1 MSLVSALFLVFVA
14 AVLLL
19 YYVVPKSFRFWV
31 VLAASIAFA
40 AFLGFYTLLF
50 VIVSA
55 VLCYIGGFLAGPSK
69 NGKRGN
75 AARTAATVITVVI
88 NIALLCAVKYYNV
101 LGLVSE
107 RLNLLFGASEQANT
121 FFLYAIPVGMSF
133 YVLQTTG
140 YILDC
145 RWEKIA
151 PEKNFFKV
159 LLFSTYFP
167 QLMSGPMNTY
177 ANLSAEFEKMKEVK
191 FDFSR
196 ISDGAIRIAWGFFKK
211 LVIAERAAMVVN
223 MIYADHINFTG
234 WYVPLGVFFFAI
246 QLYTDFSG
254 CMDVVIGVSHML
266 GIDLPEN
273 FNCPFFSKTVK
284 EYWRRWHITLGA
296 WLRDYL
302 MYPVLKSTPLIKLG
316 DWSKAKFGKKNGKK
330 VPTYV
335 ALLILWFA
343 VGYWHGGLWNYVIG
357 SGILHFIY
365 IVLGMIFEPAFKK
378 IRPKIGADKLYFRI
392 FQSIRTFILMLTGFV
407 FFRSASVKDAVDMY
421 AAIFRKG
428 GVALNWTN
436 FSASGMNLANLIVL
450 ICGVLLLALVDAYKY
465 RPSEDEEARSFTGM
479 LRSKGIVLLWAA
491 FMLLVIATLV
501 FGMYG
506 LGYDSGS
513 FIYARI

>member
-19 YYVVPKSFRFWV
+19 YYVLPKSFRFWV
-31 VLAASIAFA
+31 VLAASLAFA
-40 AFLGFYTLLF
+40 GFLGFYTLLF
-50 VIVSA
+50 VVLSA
-55 VLCYIGGFLAGPSK
+55 VICYAGGLLSGPAKS
-69 NGKRGN
+69 N
-75 AARTAATVITVVI
+75 AARNVFAAITVII

-101 LGLVSE
+101 IGLAAE
-107 RLNLLFGASEQANT
+107 RLNTLFGAVDGQNK
-121 FFLYAIPVGMSF
+121 FFLYAVPVGMSF

-167 QLMSGPMNTY
+167 QLMSGPVNTY
-177 ANLSAEFEKMKEVK
+177 ANLSAQFEKAKEVK
-191 FDFSR
+191 FSFAR
-196 ISDGAIRIAWGFFKK
+196 ICDGAVRVAWGFFKK

-223 MIYADHINFTG
+223 MIYGNHQVFTG

-254 CMDVVIGVSHML
+254 CMEVVIGVSHMF
-266 GIDLPEN
+266 GIELPEN

-330 VPTYV
+330 VPTYI

-365 IVLGMIFEPAFKK
+365 IVLGMIFEPVSKK

-392 FQSIRTFILMLTGFV
+392 FQSVRTFILMLTGFV
-407 FFRSASVKDAVDMY
+407 FFRSATVGDAIDMY

-428 GVALNWTN
+428 GAELNWEN
-436 FSASGMNLANLIVL
+436 FASSGMNLANLIVL
-450 ICGVLLLALVDAYKY
+450 IVAVLIVCAVDAYKY
-465 RPSEDEEARSFTGM
+465 QPSEDDQPRSAIAF

-491 FMLLVIATLV
+491 FMALVVVTLV

>member
-14 AVLLL
+14 AVVLL
-19 YYVVPKSFRFWV
+19 YYVLPKSFRFWV
-31 VLAASIAFA
+31 VLAASLAFS

-50 VIVSA
+50 VLVSA
-55 VLCYIGGFLAGPSK
+55 VLCYVGGLLSGPSK
-69 NGKRGN
+69 KTALRN
-75 AARTAATVITVVI
+75 AATIITVVI

-101 LGLVSE
+101 IGLAAE
-107 RLNLLFGASEQANT
+107 RLNLMFGAVNGANS
-121 FFLYAIPVGMSF
+121 FFLYAVPVGMSF

-177 ANLSAEFEKMKEVK
+177 ASLSAEFEKAKEVK

-196 ISDGAIRIAWGFFKK
+196 ISDGAVRVAWGFFKK
-211 LVIAERAAMVVN
+211 LVIAERAAIVVN
-223 MIYADHINFTG
+223 KIYADHLTYTG
-234 WYVPLGVFFFAI
+234 WFIPLGVFFFAI

-266 GIDLPEN
+266 GIELPEN
-273 FNCPFFSKTVK
+273 FNCPFFSKNVK

-302 MYPVLKSTPLIKLG
+302 MYPVLKSTPLIKIG

-330 VPTYV
+330 VPTYI

-365 IVLGMIFEPAFKK
+365 IVLGMIFEPWFKK

-392 FQSIRTFILMLTGFV
+392 FQSVRTFILMLTGFV
-407 FFRSASVKDAVDMY
+407 FFRSASVGDAVDMY
-421 AAIFRKG
+421 AAIFRKSET
-428 GVALNWTN
+428 AFNWTN
-436 FSASGMNLANLIVL
+436 FTATGMTLAHLIVL
-450 ICGVLLLALVDAYKY
+450 IVAVLIVCAVDAYKY
-465 RPSEDEEARSFTGM
+465 QPSEDDQPRSAIAF
-479 LRSKGIVLLWAA
+479 LRSKGVVLLWAA
-491 FMLLVIATLV
+491 FMVLVLATLI

>member
-1 MSLVSALFLVFVA
+1 MSLVSSLFLVFVA
-14 AVLLL
+14 AVVLL
-19 YYVVPKSFRFWV
+19 YYVLPKSIRLWV
-31 VLAASIAFA
+31 VTAASLAFA
-40 AFLGFYTLLF
+40 AFLGFYTLVF

-55 VLCYIGGFLAGPSK
+55 VLCYIGGLLAGPGRS
-69 NGKRGN
+69 NGARN
-75 AARTAATVITVVI
+75 AAAAITVII

-101 LGLVSE
+101 IGLAAD
-107 RLNLLFGASEQANT
+107 RLNQLFGAVDGANS
-121 FFLYAIPVGMSF
+121 FFLFAVPVGMSF
-133 YVLQTTG
+133 YVLQTSG

-177 ANLSAEFEKMKEVK
+177 AALSAEFEKAKEVK
-191 FDFSR
+191 FSISR
-196 ISDGAIRIAWGFFKK
+196 ITDGAVRVAWGFFKK
-211 LVIAERAAMVVN
+211 LVIADRAAMVVN
-223 MIYADHINFTG
+223 MIYGDHVNFTG

-246 QLYTDFSG
+246 QLYCDFSG
-254 CMDVVIGVSHML
+254 CMEVVIGVSHML
-266 GIDLPEN
+266 GIELPEN

-302 MYPVLKSTPLIKLG
+302 MYPILKSTPLIKLG

-335 ALLILWFA
+335 ALFILWFA

-365 IVLGMIFEPAFKK
+365 IVLGMIFEPLFKK

-407 FFRSASVKDAVDMY
+407 FFRSATVKDAIDMY

-428 GVALNWTN
+428 GLPLNWTN
-436 FSASGMNLANLIVL
+436 FSATGMTLANLIVL
-450 ICGVLLLALVDAYKY
+450 AAAVLLVFAVDAFKY
-465 RPSEDEEARSFTGM
+465 RPSEDEEAKSLTAF

-491 FMLLVIATLV
+491 FMVLVVATLV

>member
-1 MSLVSALFLVFVA
+1 MSLVSSLFLVFVA
-14 AVLLL
+14 AALLL
-19 YYVVPKSFRFWV
+19 YYVVPKNFRIWI
-31 VLAASIAFA
+31 VLAASLAFA

-50 VIVSA
+50 VIISA
-55 VLCYIGGFLAGPSK
+55 VLCYIGGLLSGPSK
-69 NGKRGN
+69 KNGVRN
-75 AARTAATVITVVI
+75 ASAAITIVI

-101 LGLVSE
+101 LGLAAE
-107 RLNLLFGASEQANT
+107 RLNLLFGATDKTNT
-121 FFLYAIPVGMSF
+121 FFLFAVPVGMSF

-145 RWEKIA
+145 RWEKIT
-151 PEKNFFKV
+151 PEKNFLKV
-159 LLFSTYFP
+159 LLFSSYFP

-177 ANLSAEFEKMKEVK
+177 ANLSSEFEKAKTVSFS
-191 FDFSR
+191 FDR
-196 ISDGAIRIAWGFFKK
+196 IFDGAIRVAWGFFKK

-223 MIYADHINFTG
+223 MIYADHMTYTG

-254 CMDVVIGVSHML
+254 CMEVVIGVSHMF
-266 GIDLPEN
+266 GIELPEN

-302 MYPVLKSTPLIKLG
+302 MYPVLKSEPLIKIG

-330 VPTYV
+330 VPTYI

-365 IVLGMIFEPAFKK
+365 IVLGMIFEPVSKK

-392 FQSIRTFILMLTGFV
+392 FQSVRTFILMLTGFV
-407 FFRSASVKDAVDMY
+407 FFRSATVKDAVDMY
-421 AAIFRKG
+421 AAIFRQG
-428 GVALNWTN
+428 GAAFNWEG
-436 FSASGMNLANLIVL
+436 FSSSGMDLANLIVL
-450 ICGVLLLALVDAYKY
+450 TAAVLLVAAVDAYKY
-465 RPSEDEEARSFTGM
+465 VPSEDAEPKSVIAF

-491 FMLLVIATLV
+491 FMVLVVATLI
-501 FGMYG
+501 FGRYG

>member
-14 AVLLL
+14 AVVLL
-19 YYVVPKSFRFWV
+19 YYVLPKSFRLWV
-31 VLAASIAFA
+31 VLAASLAFS

-50 VIVSA
+50 VLISA
-55 VLCYIGGFLAGPSK
+55 VLCYVGGLLSGPSK
-69 NGKRGN
+69 KTALRN
-75 AARTAATVITVVI
+75 AATIITVVI

-101 LGLVSE
+101 IGLAAE
-107 RLNLLFGASEQANT
+107 RLNLMFGAVNGANS
-121 FFLYAIPVGMSF
+121 FFLYAVPVGMSF

-177 ANLSAEFEKMKEVK
+177 ASLSAEFEKAKEVK

-196 ISDGAIRIAWGFFKK
+196 ISDGAVRVAWGFFKK
-211 LVIAERAAMVVN
+211 LVIAERAAIVVN
-223 MIYADHINFTG
+223 KIYADHLTYTG
-234 WYVPLGVFFFAI
+234 WFIPLGVFFFAI

-266 GIDLPEN
+266 GIELPEN
-273 FNCPFFSKTVK
+273 FNCPFFSKNVK

-302 MYPVLKSTPLIKLG
+302 MYPVLKSTPLIKIG

-330 VPTYV
+330 VPTYI

-365 IVLGMIFEPAFKK
+365 IVLGMIFEPWFKK

-392 FQSIRTFILMLTGFV
+392 FQSVRTFILMLTGFV
-407 FFRSASVKDAVDMY
+407 FFRSASVGDAVDMY
-421 AAIFRKG
+421 AAIFRKSET
-428 GVALNWTN
+428 AFNWTN
-436 FSASGMNLANLIVL
+436 FTATGMTLAHLIVL
-450 ICGVLLLALVDAYKY
+450 IVAVLIVCAVDAYKY
-465 RPSEDEEARSFTGM
+465 QPSEDDQPRSAIAF
-479 LRSKGIVLLWAA
+479 LRSKGVVLLWAA
-491 FMLLVIATLV
+491 FMVLVLATLI

>member
-1 MSLVSALFLVFVA
+1 MSLVSSLFLVFVA

-19 YYVVPKSFRFWV
+19 YYIVPKSIRLWV
-31 VLAASIAFA
+31 VIAASLAFA

-50 VIVSA
+50 VLISA
-55 VLCYIGGFLAGPSK
+55 VLCYVGGLLAGPSK
-69 NGKRGN
+69 SN
-75 AARTAATVITVVI
+75 AFRNVFTVITVVI

-101 LGLVSE
+101 LGFAAE
-107 RLNLLFGASEQANT
+107 RLNLLFGASETSNT
-121 FFLYAIPVGMSF
+121 FFLYAVPVGMSF

-159 LLFSTYFP
+159 LLFATYFP

-177 ANLSAEFEKMKEVK
+177 ANLSAEFERAKEVK
-191 FDFSR
+191 FSFER
-196 ISDGAIRIAWGFFKK
+196 ISDGAVRIAWGFFKK
-211 LVIAERAAMVVN
+211 LVIAERAAIIVN
-223 MIYADHINFTG
+223 MVYGDHNTFTG
-234 WYVPLGVFFFAI
+234 WYVPIGVFFFAI
-246 QLYTDFSG
+246 QLYSDFSG
-254 CMDVVIGVSHML
+254 CMEVVNGVSHML
-266 GIDLPEN
+266 GIELPEN
-273 FNCPFFSKTVK
+273 FNCPFFSKTVQ

-296 WLRDYL
+296 WLRDYIL
-302 MYPVLKSTPLIKLG
+302 YPVLKSAPLIKIG
-316 DWSKAKFGKKNGKK
+316 DWAKAKFGKKNGKK
-330 VPTYV
+330 VPTYI

-365 IVLGMIFEPAFKK
+365 IVLGMIFEPVSKK

-392 FQSIRTFILMLTGFV
+392 FQSVRTFILMLTGFV
-407 FFRSASVKDAVDMY
+407 FFRSATVKDAVDMY
-421 AAIFRKG
+421 AAIFRQG
-428 GVALNWTN
+428 GAAFNWEG
-436 FSASGMNLANLIVL
+436 FSSSGMDLANLIVL
-450 ICGVLLLALVDAYKY
+450 TAAVLLVAAVDAYKY
-465 RPSEDEEARSFTGM
+465 VPSEDAEPKSVIAF

-491 FMLLVIATLV
+491 FMVLVVATLI
-501 FGMYG
+501 FGRYG

>member
-14 AVLLL
+14 AVVLL
-19 YYVVPKSFRFWV
+19 YYVLPKSFRFWV
-31 VLAASIAFA
+31 VLAASLAFS

-50 VIVSA
+50 VLISA
-55 VLCYIGGFLAGPSK
+55 VLCYVGGLLSGPSK
-69 NGKRGN
+69 KTALRN
-75 AARTAATVITVVI
+75 AATIITVVI

-101 LGLVSE
+101 IGLAAE
-107 RLNLLFGASEQANT
+107 RLNLMFGAVNGANS
-121 FFLYAIPVGMSF
+121 FFLYAVPVGMSF

-177 ANLSAEFEKMKEVK
+177 ASLSAEFEKAKEVK

-196 ISDGAIRIAWGFFKK
+196 ISDGAVRVAWGFFKK
-211 LVIAERAAMVVN
+211 LVIAERAAIVVN
-223 MIYADHINFTG
+223 KIYADHLTYTG
-234 WYVPLGVFFFAI
+234 WFIPLGVFFFAI

-266 GIDLPEN
+266 GIELPEN
-273 FNCPFFSKTVK
+273 FNCPFFSKNVK

-302 MYPVLKSTPLIKLG
+302 MYPVLKSTPLIKIG

-330 VPTYV
+330 VPTYI

-365 IVLGMIFEPAFKK
+365 IVLGMIFEPWFKK

-392 FQSIRTFILMLTGFV
+392 FQSVRTFILMLTGFV
-407 FFRSASVKDAVDMY
+407 FFRSASVGDAVDMY
-421 AAIFRKG
+421 AAIFRKSET
-428 GVALNWTN
+428 AFNWTN
-436 FSASGMNLANLIVL
+436 FTATGMTLAHLIVL
-450 ICGVLLLALVDAYKY
+450 IVAVLIVCAVDAYKY
-465 RPSEDEEARSFTGM
+465 QPSEDDQPRSAIAF
-479 LRSKGIVLLWAA
+479 LRSKGVVLLWAA
-491 FMLLVIATLV
+491 FMVLVLATLI

-506 LGYDSGS
+506 LG
-513 FIYARI
+513 

>member
-1 MSLVSALFLVFVA
+1 MSLVSSLFLFFVA
-14 AVLLL
+14 AVVLL
-19 YYVVPKSFRFWV
+19 YYILPKSFRFWV
-31 VLAASIAFA
+31 ILAASLAFS

-50 VIVSA
+50 VLISA
-55 VLCYIGGFLAGPSK
+55 VLCYIGGLLSGPSK
-69 NGKRGN
+69 SNALRN
-75 AARTAATVITVVI
+75 AAAIITVVI

-101 LGLVSE
+101 IGLAAE
-107 RLNLLFGASEQANT
+107 RLNLMFGAVNGANS
-121 FFLYAIPVGMSF
+121 FFLYAVPVGMSF

-177 ANLSAEFEKMKEVK
+177 ASLSAEFEKAKEVK

-196 ISDGAIRIAWGFFKK
+196 ISNGAVRVAWGFFKK
-211 LVIAERAAMVVN
+211 LVIAERAAIVVN
-223 MIYADHINFTG
+223 KIYADHLTYTG
-234 WYVPLGVFFFAI
+234 WFIPLGVFFFAI

-266 GIDLPEN
+266 GIELPEN
-273 FNCPFFSKTVK
+273 FNCPFFSKNVK

-302 MYPVLKSTPLIKLG
+302 MYPVLKSTPLIKIG

-330 VPTYV
+330 VPTYI

-365 IVLGMIFEPAFKK
+365 IVLGMIFEPLFKK

-392 FQSIRTFILMLTGFV
+392 FQSVRTFILMLTGFV
-407 FFRSASVKDAVDMY
+407 FFRSASVGDAVDMY
-421 AAIFRKG
+421 AAIFRKSET
-428 GVALNWTN
+428 AFNWTN
-436 FSASGMNLANLIVL
+436 FTATGMDLANLIVL
-450 ICGVLLLALVDAYKY
+450 IAAVLLVCAVDAYKY
-465 RPSEDEEARSFTGM
+465 RPGEDDEPRSAIAF

-491 FMLLVIATLV
+491 FMVLVVVTLI

>member
-1 MSLVSALFLVFVA
+1 MSLVSSLFLVFVA
-14 AVLLL
+14 AALLL
-19 YYVVPKSFRFWV
+19 YYVVPKKFRIWI
-31 VLAASIAFA
+31 VLAASLAFA

-50 VIVSA
+50 VIISA
-55 VLCYIGGFLAGPSK
+55 MLCYIGGLLSEPSK
-69 NGKRGN
+69 KNGVRN
-75 AARTAATVITVVI
+75 ASAAITIVI

-101 LGLVSE
+101 LGLAAE
-107 RLNLLFGASEQANT
+107 RLNLLFGATDKTNT
-121 FFLYAIPVGMSF
+121 FFLFAVPVGMSF

-145 RWEKIA
+145 RWEKIS
-151 PEKNFFKV
+151 PEKNFLKV
-159 LLFSTYFP
+159 LLFSSYFP

-177 ANLSAEFEKMKEVK
+177 ANLSSEFEKAKTVSFS
-191 FDFSR
+191 FDR
-196 ISDGAIRIAWGFFKK
+196 IFDGAIRVAWGFFKK

-223 MIYADHINFTG
+223 MIYADHMTYTG

-254 CMDVVIGVSHML
+254 CMEVVIGVSHMF
-266 GIDLPEN
+266 GIELPEN

-302 MYPVLKSTPLIKLG
+302 MYPVLKSEPLIKIG

-330 VPTYV
+330 VPTYI

-365 IVLGMIFEPAFKK
+365 IVLGMIFEPVSKK

-392 FQSIRTFILMLTGFV
+392 FQSVRTFILMLTGFV
-407 FFRSASVKDAVDMY
+407 FFRSATVKDAVDMY
-421 AAIFRKG
+421 AAIFRQG
-428 GVALNWTN
+428 GAALNWEG
-436 FSASGMNLANLIVL
+436 FSSSGMDLANLIVL
-450 ICGVLLLALVDAYKY
+450 IAAVLLVAAVDAYKY
-465 RPSEDEEARSFTGM
+465 VPSEDAEPKSVIAF

-491 FMLLVIATLV
+491 FMVLVVATLI
-501 FGMYG
+501 FGRYG

>member
-1 MSLVSALFLVFVA
+1 MSLVSSLFLVFVA

-19 YYVVPKSFRFWV
+19 YYVLPKSCRFWV
-31 VLAASIAFA
+31 LLLASLAFA

-50 VIVSA
+50 VVCSA
-55 VLCYIGGFLAGPSK
+55 VLCYVGGLLVGPSNK
-69 NGKRGN
+69 TGLRN
-75 AARTAATVITVVI
+75 AATVITVVI

-101 LGLVSE
+101 IGLAAE
-107 RLNLLFGASEQANT
+107 RLNLLFGAVDGANS
-121 FFLYAIPVGMSF
+121 FFAYAVPVGMSF

-151 PEKNFFKV
+151 PDKNFFKV

-177 ANLSAEFEKMKEVK
+177 ANLSEKIEKVKEVK
-191 FDFSR
+191 FSFER
-196 ISDGAIRIAWGFFKK
+196 IADGAVRVAYGFFKK

-223 MIYADHINFTG
+223 MVYKDHQTFTG

-254 CMDVVIGVSHML
+254 CMDVVIGVSHMF
-266 GIDLPEN
+266 GIELPEN
-273 FNCPFFSKTVK
+273 FNCPFFSKNVK

-302 MYPVLKSTPLIKLG
+302 MYPVLKSTPLIKIG

-330 VPTYV
+330 VPTYI
-335 ALLILWFA
+335 ALFILWFA

-365 IVLGMIFEPAFKK
+365 IVLGMIFEPLFKK

-392 FQSIRTFILMLTGFV
+392 FQSVRTFILMLTGFV
-407 FFRSASVKDAVDMY
+407 FFRSASVKDAIDMY
-421 AAIFRKG
+421 AAIFRRG
-428 GVALNWTN
+428 GAALNWPN
-436 FSASGMNLANLIVL
+436 FCASGMNLAQLIVL
-450 ICGVLLLALVDAYKY
+450 IVGVLLVFAVDAYKY
-465 RPSEDEEARSFTGM
+465 RPSEDEEPKSAIAF
-479 LRSKGIVLLWAA
+479 LRSKSVVLLWAA
-491 FMLLVIATLV
+491 FMVLLVATLV

>member
-19 YYVVPKSFRFWV
+19 YYVVPKSFRIWV
-31 VLAASIAFA
+31 VMLASLVFA
-40 AFLGFYTLLF
+40 GFLGFYTLVF
-50 VIVSA
+50 VLISA
-55 VLCYIGGFLAGPSK
+55 VLCYIGGLLSGAGRS
-69 NGKRGN
+69 NGARN
-75 AARTAATVITVVI
+75 AATIITVVI

-101 LGLVSE
+101 IGLASE
-107 RLNLLFGASEQANT
+107 RLDLLFGAVDGANS
-121 FFLYAIPVGMSF
+121 FFKYAVPVGMSF

-145 RWEKIA
+145 RWEKIT

-177 ANLSAEFEKMKEVK
+177 ASLSAEFEKTKEVK
-191 FDFSR
+191 FSISR
-196 ISDGAIRIAWGFFKK
+196 ITDGAVRVAWGFFKK
-211 LVIAERAAMVVN
+211 LVIADRAAMVVN
-223 MIYADHINFTG
+223 MIYADHVNFTG

-246 QLYTDFSG
+246 QLYCDFSG
-254 CMDVVIGVSHML
+254 CMEVVIGVSHML
-266 GIDLPEN
+266 GIELPEN

-302 MYPVLKSTPLIKLG
+302 MYPILKSTPLIKIG
-316 DWSKAKFGKKNGKK
+316 DWSRAKFGKKNGKK
-330 VPTYV
+330 VPTYI

-357 SGILHFIY
+357 SGILHFVY
-365 IVLGMIFEPAFKK
+365 IVLGMVFEPLFKK

-392 FQSIRTFILMLTGFV
+392 FQSLRTFVLMLTGFV
-407 FFRSASVKDAVDMY
+407 FFRSATVKDAIDMY
-421 AAIFRKG
+421 AAIFRRG
-428 GVALNWTN
+428 GVALNWAN
-436 FSASGMNLANLIVL
+436 FSSSGMDLKNLIVL
-450 ICGVLLLALVDAYKY
+450 IAAVLVVVLVDAYKY
-465 RPSEDEEARSFTGM
+465 VPSEDEKAKSAIAF
-479 LRSKGIVLLWAA
+479 LRSKGIVVLWAA
-491 FMLLVIATLV
+491 FMFITVATLI

-506 LGYDSGS
+506 MGYNAGS
-513 FIYARI
+513 FIYATI

>member
-1 MSLVSALFLVFVA
+1 MSLVSSLFLVFVA

-19 YYVVPKSFRFWV
+19 YYVLPRSLRLWV
-31 VLAASIAFA
+31 VLAASLAFA
-40 AFLGFYTLLF
+40 GFLGFYTLLF
-50 VIVSA
+50 VLVSA
-55 VLCYIGGFLAGPSK
+55 VLCYIGGLLAGPSK
-69 NGKRGN
+69 SN
-75 AARTAATVITVVI
+75 AARNAGTIITIVI
-88 NIALLCAVKYYNV
+88 NIALLCCIKYYNV
-101 LGLVSE
+101 LGFAAE
-107 RLNLLFGASEQANT
+107 RLNLLFGATGNTNT
-121 FFLYAIPVGMSF
+121 FFLYAVPVGMSF

-177 ANLSAEFEKMKEVK
+177 ANLSAEFEKAKDVK
-191 FDFSR
+191 FSFER
-196 ISDGAIRIAWGFFKK
+196 ISDGAVRIAWGFFKK
-211 LVIAERAAMVVN
+211 LVIADRAAITVN
-223 MIYADHINFTG
+223 QIFGDHVNFTG
-234 WYVPLGVFFFAI
+234 LYVPIGVVFFAI
-246 QLYTDFSG
+246 QLYCDFSG
-254 CMDVVIGVSHML
+254 CMEVVIGVSHML
-266 GIDLPEN
+266 GIELPEN

-284 EYWRRWHITLGA
+284 EYWRRWHITLGG

-302 MYPVLKSTPLIKLG
+302 MYPVLKSEPMIKLG
-316 DWSKAKFGKKNGKK
+316 DWAKAKFGKKNGKK
-330 VPTYV
+330 VPTYI

-365 IVLGMIFEPAFKK
+365 IVLGMIFEPLFKK

-392 FQSIRTFILMLTGFV
+392 FQSVRTFILMLTGFV
-407 FFRSASVKDAVDMY
+407 FFRSATVADAIDMY

-428 GVALNWTN
+428 AALNWAN
-436 FSASGMNLANLIVL
+436 FSSSGMDLSNLIVL
-450 ICGVLLLALVDAYKY
+450 IAGVLLLAAVDAYKY
-465 RPSEDEEARSFTGM
+465 VPGEDDKPKSAIAF
-479 LRSKGIVLLWAA
+479 LRSKGIVVLWAA
-491 FMLLVIATLV
+491 FMVLVVATLV

>member
-1 MSLVSALFLVFVA
+1 MSLVSSLFLAFVA
-14 AVLLL
+14 AVVLL
-19 YYVVPKSFRFWV
+19 YYILPKSFRFWV
-31 VLAASIAFA
+31 VLAASLAFS

-50 VIVSA
+50 VLISA
-55 VLCYIGGFLAGPSK
+55 VLCYIGGLLSGPSK
-69 NGKRGN
+69 SNAIRN
-75 AARTAATVITVVI
+75 AAAIITVVI
-88 NIALLCAVKYYNV
+88 NIGLLCAVKYYNV
-101 LGLVSE
+101 LGFAAE

-121 FFLYAIPVGMSF
+121 FFLYAVPVGMSF

-177 ANLSAEFEKMKEVK
+177 ASLSAEFEKAKEVK

-196 ISDGAIRIAWGFFKK
+196 ISDGAVRVAWGFFKK
-211 LVIAERAAMVVN
+211 LVIAERAAIVVN
-223 MIYADHINFTG
+223 KIYADHLTYTG
-234 WYVPLGVFFFAI
+234 WFIPLGVFFFAI

-266 GIDLPEN
+266 GIELPEN
-273 FNCPFFSKTVK
+273 FNCPFFSKNVK

-302 MYPVLKSTPLIKLG
+302 MYPVLKSTPLIKIG

-330 VPTYV
+330 VPTYI

-365 IVLGMIFEPAFKK
+365 IVLGMIFEPLFKK

-392 FQSIRTFILMLTGFV
+392 FQSVRTFILMLTGFV
-407 FFRSASVKDAVDMY
+407 FFRSASVGDAVDMY
-421 AAIFRKG
+421 AAIFRKSET
-428 GVALNWTN
+428 AFNWTN
-436 FSASGMNLANLIVL
+436 FTATGMTLAHLIVL
-450 ICGVLLLALVDAYKY
+450 IVAVLIVCAVDAYKY
-465 RPSEDEEARSFTGM
+465 QPSEDDQPRSAIAF
-479 LRSKGIVLLWAA
+479 LRSKGVVLLWAA
-491 FMLLVIATLV
+491 FMVLVVATLV

>member
-19 YYVVPKSFRFWV
+19 YYVLPKSFRFWV
-31 VLAASIAFA
+31 ILAASLAFA
-40 AFLGFYTLLF
+40 GFLGFYTLLF
-50 VIVSA
+50 VVLSA
-55 VLCYIGGFLAGPSK
+55 VICYAGGLLSGPAKS
-69 NGKRGN
+69 N
-75 AARTAATVITVVI
+75 AARNVFAAITVIL

-101 LGLVSE
+101 IGLAAE
-107 RLNLLFGASEQANT
+107 RLNTLFGAVDGQNK
-121 FFLYAIPVGMSF
+121 FFLYAVPVGMSF

-167 QLMSGPMNTY
+167 QLMSGPVNTY
-177 ANLSAEFEKMKEVK
+177 ANLSAQFEKAKDVK
-191 FDFSR
+191 FSFAR
-196 ISDGAIRIAWGFFKK
+196 ICDGAVRVAWGFFKK

-223 MIYADHINFTG
+223 MIYGNHQVFTG

-254 CMDVVIGVSHML
+254 CMEVVIGVSHMF
-266 GIDLPEN
+266 GIELPEN

-330 VPTYV
+330 VPTYI

-365 IVLGMIFEPAFKK
+365 IVLGMIFEPLFKK
-378 IRPKIGADKLYFRI
+378 IRPKIGADKIWFRI
-392 FQSIRTFILMLTGFV
+392 FQSVRTFVLMLTGFV
-407 FFRSASVKDAVDMY
+407 FFRSASVGDAVDMY
-421 AAIFRKG
+421 AAIFRRG
-428 GVALNWTN
+428 GAALNWTN
-436 FSASGMNLANLIVL
+436 FCVSGMDLANLIVL
-450 ICGVLLLALVDAYKY
+450 IVAVLIVFAVDAYKY
-465 RPSEDEEARSFTGM
+465 RPGEDEEPRSAIAF
-479 LRSKGIVLLWAA
+479 LRSRSAILLWAA
-491 FMLLVIATLV
+491 FMVLLLATLI
-501 FGMYG
+501 FGRYG

>member
-1 MSLVSALFLVFVA
+1 MSLVSSLFLVFVA
-14 AVLLL
+14 AVVLL
-19 YYVVPKSFRFWV
+19 YYIVPKSFRFWV
-31 VLAASIAFA
+31 ILAASLAFS

-50 VIVSA
+50 VLVSA
-55 VLCYIGGFLAGPSK
+55 ILCYVGGLLAGPSK
-69 NGKRGN
+69 SN
-75 AARTAATVITVVI
+75 ALRNTATAITVVI
-88 NIALLCAVKYYNV
+88 NIGLLCAVKYYNV
-101 LGLVSE
+101 IGLAAE
-107 RLNLLFGASEQANT
+107 RLNLMFGAVNGANN
-121 FFLYAIPVGMSF
+121 FFLYAVPVGMSF

-177 ANLSAEFEKMKEVK
+177 ASLSAEFEKAKEVK

-196 ISDGAIRIAWGFFKK
+196 ISDGAVRVAWGFFKK
-211 LVIAERAAMVVN
+211 LVIAERAAIVVN
-223 MIYADHINFTG
+223 KIYADHLTYTG
-234 WYVPLGVFFFAI
+234 WFIPLGVFFFAI

-266 GIDLPEN
+266 GIELPEN
-273 FNCPFFSKTVK
+273 FNCPFFSKNVK

-302 MYPVLKSTPLIKLG
+302 MYPVLKSTPLIKIG

-330 VPTYV
+330 VPTYI

-365 IVLGMIFEPAFKK
+365 IVLGMIFEPWFKK

-392 FQSIRTFILMLTGFV
+392 FQSVRTFILMLTGFV
-407 FFRSASVKDAVDMY
+407 FFRSASVGDAVDMY
-421 AAIFRKG
+421 AAIFRKSET
-428 GVALNWTN
+428 AFNWTN
-436 FSASGMNLANLIVL
+436 FSATGMTLAHLIVL
-450 ICGVLLLALVDAYKY
+450 IVAVLIVCAVDAYKY
-465 RPSEDEEARSFTGM
+465 QPSEDDQPRSAIAF

-491 FMLLVIATLV
+491 FMVLVVATLV

>member
-14 AVLLL
+14 AVVLL
-19 YYVVPKSFRFWV
+19 YYVLPKSFRFWV
-31 VLAASIAFA
+31 VLAASLAFS

-50 VIVSA
+50 VLISA
-55 VLCYIGGFLAGPSK
+55 VLCYVGGLLSGPSK
-69 NGKRGN
+69 KTALRN
-75 AARTAATVITVVI
+75 AATIITVVI

-101 LGLVSE
+101 IGLAAE
-107 RLNLLFGASEQANT
+107 RLNLMFGAVNGANS
-121 FFLYAIPVGMSF
+121 FFLYAVPVGMSF

-177 ANLSAEFEKMKEVK
+177 ASLSAEFEKAKEVK

-196 ISDGAIRIAWGFFKK
+196 ISDGAVRVAWGFFKK
-211 LVIAERAAMVVN
+211 LVIAERAAIVVN
-223 MIYADHINFTG
+223 KIYADHLTYTG
-234 WYVPLGVFFFAI
+234 WFIPLGVFFFAI

-266 GIDLPEN
+266 GIELPEN
-273 FNCPFFSKTVK
+273 FNCPFFSKNVK

-302 MYPVLKSTPLIKLG
+302 MYPVLKSTPLIKIG

-330 VPTYV
+330 VPTYI

-365 IVLGMIFEPAFKK
+365 IVLGMIFEPWFKK

-392 FQSIRTFILMLTGFV
+392 FQSVRTFILMLSGFV
-407 FFRSASVKDAVDMY
+407 FFRSASVGDAVDMY
-421 AAIFRKG
+421 AAIFRKSET
-428 GVALNWTN
+428 AFNWTN
-436 FSASGMNLANLIVL
+436 FTATGMTLAHLIVL
-450 ICGVLLLALVDAYKY
+450 IVAVLIVCAVDAYKY
-465 RPSEDEEARSFTGM
+465 QPSEDDQPRSAIAF
-479 LRSKGIVLLWAA
+479 LRSKGVVLLWAA
-491 FMLLVIATLV
+491 FMVLVLATLI

>member
-1 MSLVSALFLVFVA
+1 MSLVSSLFLAFVA
-14 AVLLL
+14 AVVLL
-19 YYVVPKSFRFWV
+19 YYILPKSCRFWV
-31 VLAASIAFA
+31 ILAASLAFS

-50 VIVSA
+50 VLISA
-55 VLCYIGGFLAGPSK
+55 VLCYIGGLLAGPSK
-69 NGKRGN
+69 SNAIRN
-75 AARTAATVITVVI
+75 AAAIITVVI
-88 NIALLCAVKYYNV
+88 NIGLLCAVKYYNV
-101 LGLVSE
+101 LGFAAE

-121 FFLYAIPVGMSF
+121 FFLYAVPVGMSF

-177 ANLSAEFEKMKEVK
+177 ASLSAEFEKAKEVK

-196 ISDGAIRIAWGFFKK
+196 ISDGAVRVAWGFFKK
-211 LVIAERAAMVVN
+211 LVIAERAAIVVN
-223 MIYADHINFTG
+223 KIYADHLTYTG
-234 WYVPLGVFFFAI
+234 WFIPLGVFFFAI

-266 GIDLPEN
+266 GIELPEN
-273 FNCPFFSKTVK
+273 FNCPFFSKNVK

-302 MYPVLKSTPLIKLG
+302 MYPVLKSTPLIKIG

-330 VPTYV
+330 VPTYI

-365 IVLGMIFEPAFKK
+365 IVLGMIFEPWFKK
-378 IRPKIGADKLYFRI
+378 IRPKIGSDKLYFRI
-392 FQSIRTFILMLTGFV
+392 FQSVRTFILMLTGFV
-407 FFRSASVKDAVDMY
+407 FFRSASVGDAVDMY
-421 AAIFRKG
+421 AAIFRKSET
-428 GVALNWTN
+428 AYNWTN
-436 FSASGMNLANLIVL
+436 FTATGMTLAHLIVL
-450 ICGVLLLALVDAYKY
+450 IVAVLIVCAVDAYKY
-465 RPSEDEEARSFTGM
+465 QPSEDDQPRSAIAF
-479 LRSKGIVLLWAA
+479 LRSKSVVLLWAA
-491 FMLLVIATLV
+491 FMVLVVATLV

>member
-19 YYVVPKSFRFWV
+19 YYVLPKSFRFWV
-31 VLAASIAFA
+31 VLAASLAFA
-40 AFLGFYTLLF
+40 GFLGFYTLLF
-50 VIVSA
+50 VVLSA
-55 VLCYIGGFLAGPSK
+55 VICYAGGLLSGPSK
-69 NGKRGN
+69 SN
-75 AARTAATVITVVI
+75 AARNVFAAITVII

-101 LGLVSE
+101 IGLAAE
-107 RLNLLFGASEQANT
+107 RLNTLFGAVDGQNK
-121 FFLYAIPVGMSF
+121 FFLYAVPVGMSF

-167 QLMSGPMNTY
+167 QLMSGPVNTY
-177 ANLSAEFEKMKEVK
+177 ANLSAQFEKAKDVK
-191 FDFSR
+191 FSFAR
-196 ISDGAIRIAWGFFKK
+196 ICDGAVRVAWGFFKK

-223 MIYADHINFTG
+223 MIYGNHQVFTG

-254 CMDVVIGVSHML
+254 CMEVVIGVSHMF
-266 GIDLPEN
+266 GIELPEN

-330 VPTYV
+330 VPTYI

-365 IVLGMIFEPAFKK
+365 IVLGMIFEPLFKK
-378 IRPKIGADKLYFRI
+378 IRPKIGADKIWFRI
-392 FQSIRTFILMLTGFV
+392 FQSVRTFVLMLTGFV
-407 FFRSASVKDAVDMY
+407 FFRSASVGDAVDMY
-421 AAIFRKG
+421 AAIFRRG
-428 GVALNWTN
+428 GAALNWTN
-436 FSASGMNLANLIVL
+436 FCVSGMDLANLIVL
-450 ICGVLLLALVDAYKY
+450 IVAVLIVFAVDAYKY
-465 RPSEDEEARSFTGM
+465 RPGEDEEPRSAIAF
-479 LRSKGIVLLWAA
+479 LRSRSAILLWAA
-491 FMLLVIATLV
+491 FMVLLLATLI
-501 FGMYG
+501 FGRYG

>member
-1 MSLVSALFLVFVA
+1 MSLVSSLFLAFVA
-14 AVLLL
+14 AVVLL
-19 YYVVPKSFRFWV
+19 YYILPKSFRFWV
-31 VLAASIAFA
+31 ILAASLAFS

-50 VIVSA
+50 VLISA
-55 VLCYIGGFLAGPSK
+55 VLCYIGGLFAGPSK
-69 NGKRGN
+69 SNAIRN
-75 AARTAATVITVVI
+75 AAAIITVVI
-88 NIALLCAVKYYNV
+88 NIGLLCAVKYYNV
-101 LGLVSE
+101 LGFAAE

-121 FFLYAIPVGMSF
+121 FFLYAVPVGMSF

-177 ANLSAEFEKMKEVK
+177 ASLSAEFEKAKEVK

-196 ISDGAIRIAWGFFKK
+196 ISDGAVRVAWGFFKK
-211 LVIAERAAMVVN
+211 LVIAERAAIVVN
-223 MIYADHINFTG
+223 KIYADHLTYTG
-234 WYVPLGVFFFAI
+234 WFIPLGVFFFAI

-266 GIDLPEN
+266 GIELPEN
-273 FNCPFFSKTVK
+273 FNCPFFSKNVK

-302 MYPVLKSTPLIKLG
+302 MYPVLKSTPLIKIG

-330 VPTYV
+330 VPTYI

-365 IVLGMIFEPAFKK
+365 IVLGMIFEPLFKK

-392 FQSIRTFILMLTGFV
+392 FQSVRTFILMLTGFV
-407 FFRSASVKDAVDMY
+407 FFRSASVGDAVDMY
-421 AAIFRKG
+421 AAIFRKSET
-428 GVALNWTN
+428 AFNWTN
-436 FSASGMNLANLIVL
+436 FTATGMTLAHLIVL
-450 ICGVLLLALVDAYKY
+450 IVAVLIVCAVDAYKY
-465 RPSEDEEARSFTGM
+465 QPSEDDQPRSAIAF
-479 LRSKGIVLLWAA
+479 LRSKGVVLLWAA
-491 FMLLVIATLV
+491 FMVLVVATLV

>member
-14 AVLLL
+14 AVVLL
-19 YYVVPKSFRFWV
+19 YYVVPKNFRIWV
-31 VLAASIAFA
+31 ILLASLAFA
-40 AFLGFYTLLF
+40 GFLGFYTLVF
-50 VIVSA
+50 VLVSA
-55 VLCYIGGFLAGPSK
+55 ILCYIGGLLSGTGRS
-69 NGKRGN
+69 NGARN
-75 AARTAATVITVVI
+75 AATIITVVI

-101 LGLVSE
+101 IGFASE
-107 RLNLLFGASEQANT
+107 RLDLLFGAVDGANS
-121 FFLYAIPVGMSF
+121 FFKYAVPVGMSF

-145 RWEKIA
+145 RWEKIV

-177 ANLSAEFEKMKEVK
+177 ASLSAEFEKTKEIK
-191 FDFSR
+191 FSISR
-196 ISDGAIRIAWGFFKK
+196 ITDGAVRVAWGFFKK
-211 LVIAERAAMVVN
+211 LVIADRAAMVVN
-223 MIYADHINFTG
+223 MIYADHVTFTG

-246 QLYTDFSG
+246 QLYCDFSG
-254 CMDVVIGVSHML
+254 CMEVVIGVSHML
-266 GIDLPEN
+266 GIELPEN

-302 MYPVLKSTPLIKLG
+302 MYPVLKSAPLIKLG

-365 IVLGMIFEPAFKK
+365 IVLGMVFEPLFKK
-378 IRPKIGADKLYFRI
+378 IRPKIGADKFYFRI
-392 FQSIRTFILMLTGFV
+392 FQSVRTFILMLTGFV
-407 FFRSASVKDAVDMY
+407 FFRSATVKDAIDMY
-421 AAIFRKG
+421 AAIFRRG
-428 GVALNWTN
+428 GASLNWEN
-436 FSASGMNLANLIVL
+436 FSSCGMDLKNLIVL
-450 ICGVLLLALVDAYKY
+450 AAAVIIVFLVDLYKY
-465 RPSEDEEARSFTGM
+465 QPSEDDKPRLFIEM
-479 LRSKGIVLLWAA
+479 LRGKGIVALWAA
-491 FMLLVIATLV
+491 FMFITVATLI

-506 LGYDSGS
+506 MGYNAGS
-513 FIYARI
+513 FIYATI

>member
-19 YYVVPKSFRFWV
+19 YYVLPKSIRLWV
-31 VLAASIAFA
+31 VVAASLAFA

-50 VIVSA
+50 VLVSA
-55 VLCYIGGFLAGPSK
+55 VLCYVGGRLAGPSK
-69 NGKRGN
+69 SN
-75 AARTAATVITVVI
+75 ALRNVATVVTVVI
-88 NIALLCAVKYYNV
+88 NIALLCFIKYYNV
-101 LGLVSE
+101 LGFAAE
-107 RLNLLFGASEQANT
+107 RLNLLFGATQTHNS
-121 FFLYAIPVGMSF
+121 FFLYAVPVGMSF
-133 YVLQTTG
+133 YVLQTSG

-177 ANLSAEFEKMKEVK
+177 ASLSAEFEKAKEVK

-196 ISDGAIRIAWGFFKK
+196 ISDGAVRVAWGFFKK
-211 LVIAERAAMVVN
+211 LVIAERAAIVVN
-223 MIYADHINFTG
+223 KIYADHLTYTG
-234 WYVPLGVFFFAI
+234 WFIPLGVFFFAI

-266 GIDLPEN
+266 GIELPEN
-273 FNCPFFSKTVK
+273 FNCPFFSKNVK

-302 MYPVLKSTPLIKLG
+302 MYPVLKSTPLIKIG

-330 VPTYV
+330 VPTYI

-365 IVLGMIFEPAFKK
+365 IVLGMIFEPWFKK

-392 FQSIRTFILMLTGFV
+392 FQSVRTFILMLTGFV
-407 FFRSASVKDAVDMY
+407 FFRSASVGDAVDMY
-421 AAIFRKG
+421 AAIFRKSET
-428 GVALNWTN
+428 AFNWTN
-436 FSASGMNLANLIVL
+436 FTATGMTLAHLIVL
-450 ICGVLLLALVDAYKY
+450 IVAVLIVCAVDAYKY
-465 RPSEDEEARSFTGM
+465 QPSEDDQPRSAIAF
-479 LRSKGIVLLWAA
+479 LRSKGVVLLWAA
-491 FMLLVIATLV
+491 FMVLVLATLI

>member
-14 AVLLL
+14 AVVLL
-19 YYVVPKSFRFWV
+19 YYVLPKSFRFWV
-31 VLAASIAFA
+31 VLAASLAFS

-50 VIVSA
+50 VLISA
-55 VLCYIGGFLAGPSK
+55 VLCYVGGLLSGPSK
-69 NGKRGN
+69 KTALRN
-75 AARTAATVITVVI
+75 AAIIITVVI

-101 LGLVSE
+101 IGLAAE
-107 RLNLLFGASEQANT
+107 RLNLMFGAVNGANS
-121 FFLYAIPVGMSF
+121 FFLYAVPVGMSF

-177 ANLSAEFEKMKEVK
+177 ASLSAEFEKAKEVK

-196 ISDGAIRIAWGFFKK
+196 ISDGAVRVAWGFFKK
-211 LVIAERAAMVVN
+211 LVIAERAAIVVN
-223 MIYADHINFTG
+223 KIYADHLTYTG
-234 WYVPLGVFFFAI
+234 WFIPLGVFFFAI

-266 GIDLPEN
+266 GIELPEN
-273 FNCPFFSKTVK
+273 FNCPFFSKNVK

-302 MYPVLKSTPLIKLG
+302 MYPVLKSTPLIKIG

-330 VPTYV
+330 VPTYI

-365 IVLGMIFEPAFKK
+365 IVLGMIFEPWFKK

-392 FQSIRTFILMLTGFV
+392 FQSVRTFILMLTGFV
-407 FFRSASVKDAVDMY
+407 FFRSASVGDAVDMY
-421 AAIFRKG
+421 AAIFRKSET
-428 GVALNWTN
+428 AFNWTN
-436 FSASGMNLANLIVL
+436 FTATGMTLAHLIVL
-450 ICGVLLLALVDAYKY
+450 IVAVLIVCAVDAYKY
-465 RPSEDEEARSFTGM
+465 QPSEDDQPRSAIAF
-479 LRSKGIVLLWAA
+479 LRSKGVVLLWAA
-491 FMLLVIATLV
+491 FMVLVLATLI

>member
-14 AVLLL
+14 AVVLL
-19 YYVVPKSFRFWV
+19 YYVLPKSFRFWV
-31 VLAASIAFA
+31 VLAASLAFS

-50 VIVSA
+50 VLISA
-55 VLCYIGGFLAGPSK
+55 VLCYVGGLLSGPSK
-69 NGKRGN
+69 KTALRN
-75 AARTAATVITVVI
+75 AATIITVVI

-101 LGLVSE
+101 IGLAAE
-107 RLNLLFGASEQANT
+107 RLNLMFGAVNGANS
-121 FFLYAIPVGMSF
+121 FFLYAVPVGMSF

-177 ANLSAEFEKMKEVK
+177 ASLSAEFEKAKEVK

-196 ISDGAIRIAWGFFKK
+196 ISDGAVRVAWGFFKK
-211 LVIAERAAMVVN
+211 LVIAERAAIVVN
-223 MIYADHINFTG
+223 KIYADHLTYTG
-234 WYVPLGVFFFAI
+234 WFIPLGVFFFAI

-266 GIDLPEN
+266 GIELPEN
-273 FNCPFFSKTVK
+273 FNCPFFSKNVK

-302 MYPVLKSTPLIKLG
+302 MYPILKSTPLIKLG

-330 VPTYV
+330 VPTYI

-365 IVLGMIFEPAFKK
+365 IVLGMIFEPWFKK

-392 FQSIRTFILMLTGFV
+392 FQSVRTFILMLTGFV
-407 FFRSASVKDAVDMY
+407 FFRSASVGDAVDMY
-421 AAIFRKG
+421 AAIFRKSET
-428 GVALNWTN
+428 AFNWTN
-436 FSASGMNLANLIVL
+436 FTATGMTLAHLIVL
-450 ICGVLLLALVDAYKY
+450 IVAVLIVCAVDAYKY
-465 RPSEDEEARSFTGM
+465 QPSEDDQPRSAIAF
-479 LRSKGIVLLWAA
+479 LRSKGVVLLWAA
-491 FMLLVIATLV
+491 FMVLVLATLI

>member
-1 MSLVSALFLVFVA
+1 MSLVSSLFLVFVA
-14 AVLLL
+14 AALLL
-19 YYVVPKSFRFWV
+19 YYVAPKSFRIWV
-31 VLAASIAFA
+31 VLLASLAFA
-40 AFLGFYTLLF
+40 GFLGFYTLLF
-50 VIVSA
+50 VLVSG
-55 VLCYIGGFLAGPSK
+55 VLCYVGGLLAGPSK
-69 NGKRGN
+69 SN
-75 AARTAATVITVVI
+75 ALRNIATVVTVVI
-88 NIALLCAVKYYNV
+88 NIALLCCIKYYNV
-101 LGLVSE
+101 LGLAAE
-107 RLNLLFGASEQANT
+107 RLNLLFGATETTNT
-121 FFLYAIPVGMSF
+121 FFLYAVPVGMSF

-177 ANLSAEFEKMKEVK
+177 ASLSAEFEKAKDVK
-191 FDFSR
+191 FSLER
-196 ISDGAIRIAWGFFKK
+196 ICDGAVRVAWGFFKK
-211 LVIAERAAMVVN
+211 LVIADRAAMTVN
-223 MIYADHINFTG
+223 QIFGDHQTFTG
-234 WYVPLGVFFFAI
+234 WYVPIGVMFFAI
-246 QLYTDFSG
+246 QLYCDFSG
-254 CMDVVIGVSHML
+254 CMEVVIGVSHMF
-266 GIDLPEN
+266 GIELPEN

-284 EYWRRWHITLGA
+284 EYWRRWHITLGG

-302 MYPVLKSTPLIKLG
+302 MYPILKSEPMIKLG

-330 VPTYV
+330 VPTYI

-392 FQSIRTFILMLTGFV
+392 FQSVRTFILMLTGFV
-407 FFRSASVKDAVDMY
+407 FFRSASVMDAVDMY
-421 AAIFRKG
+421 TAIFRRG
-428 GVALNWTN
+428 GAALNWAN
-436 FSASGMNLANLIVL
+436 FSSSGMDLKNLIVL
-450 ICGVLLLALVDAYKY
+450 IAGIVLLAVVDAYKY
-465 RPSEDEEARSFTGM
+465 VPSEDDQPKSVITF

-491 FMLLVIATLV
+491 FMVLVVATLI